1 MKNAR
6 WIKPAV
12 HVAGAFLTIIL
23 LFALVRSL
31 REDGP
36 AALAAWR
43 AADIDTAWVAI
54 AVTAS
59 LAAHA
64 FFIHGWKV
72 LLVDSG
78 VSVTF
83 WQAAR
88 LFLVSNLGRYLPAGK
103 AWQMG
108 IVGML
113 AAESELP
120 VAHVVAASFFQGAV
134 GVLVGLLLLALTGGA
149 VLHLGPIWL
158 VVSMAGIVAVVAL
171 PALKKALPHPERPWL
186 RWTRPLDTITTRTM
200 FTVVWTAALNWM
212 AWGVALYALA
222 SAVLPQPEAPVL
234 AYVAAWTGPFLAGL
248 IATFAPAGIGVRD
261 ELMRAML
268 TNAGLPA
275 ASALVLVVIARVW
288 TTLFEIIPAVAILA
302 LRRWTR
308 RDPT

>member
-1 MKNAR
+1 
-6 WIKPAV
+6 V
-12 HVAGAFLTIIL
+12 HIAGALLTAIL
-23 LFALVRSL
+23 LFALFRSL

-43 AADIDTAWVAI
+43 DADVDAVWVAI
-54 AVTAS
+54 AAIVS

-72 LLVDSG
+72 LLVDSA
-78 VSVTF
+78 VPVTF

-113 AAESELP
+113 AAESDLP
-120 VAHVVAASFFQGAV
+120 VARIVAASLFQGAV
-134 GVLVGLLLLALTGGA
+134 GVLVGLLLLALTGST

-158 VVSMAGIVAVVAL
+158 LVSIAGIIAVVAL
-171 PALKKALPHPERPWL
+171 PVLNKAIPHPDRPWL
-186 RWTRPLDTITTRTM
+186 RWTRTLDTITPRTM
-200 FTVVWTAALNWM
+200 FTVVWTAALNWI

-222 SAVLPQPEAPVL
+222 MAVLPHPEAPL
-234 AYVAAWTGPFLAGL
+234 AAYVAAWIGPFLAGL

-261 ELMRAML
+261 ELMRAVL

-275 ASALVLVVIARVW
+275 ASALVLVIIARVW
-288 TTLFEIIPAVAILA
+288 TTLFEIIPAIAILA
-302 LRRWTR
+302 LRWWSR
-308 RDPT
+308 RNHN